1 MEDDWHGL
9 AKTADF
15 MRGVSF
21 LFIIIHLYWFCHDTF
36 QGYRVNTPDNRRS
49 TRQFSTD
56 FGPVLFSDLYQDIL
70 PCHAYTRMHDE
81 LRS

>member
-1 MEDDWHGL
+1 MQMEDDWHGL

-36 QGYRVNTPDNRRS
+36 QGI
-49 TRQFSTD
+49 
-56 FGPVLFSDLYQDIL
+56 G
-70 PCHAYTRMHDE
+70 
-81 LRS
+81 